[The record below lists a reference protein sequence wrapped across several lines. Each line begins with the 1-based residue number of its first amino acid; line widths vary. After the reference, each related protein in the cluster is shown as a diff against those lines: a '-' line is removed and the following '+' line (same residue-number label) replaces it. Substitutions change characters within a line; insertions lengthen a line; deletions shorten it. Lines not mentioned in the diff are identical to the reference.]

1 MATSPPAAAAAA
13 GRIDT
18 YFSHL
23 DTQLNLLQTLTD
35 LYKTLTAQF
44 TTTLTSLD
52 SKTLTLT
59 QTLTSLSSSSESS
72 LSSLSLR
79 ESSLSHRESYLRA
92 DIETK
97 REITLRELEGKGRGG
112 SNGGD
117 WVENLRG
124 ICRRMDS
131 EGLVR
136 LLMAKRK
143 ESGALRGEL
152 GNAINECVDP
162 VRLVLDA
169 AEGFVVE
176 KKAAM
181 GGWSSELAH
190 RRWACGLVVSGVFP
204 AEELKR
210 RGEGGEGGE
219 GGGPVF
225 ARSVVER
232 AWRLVEEWK
241 ETLREKGD
249 GLSGG
254 AAEAAIFLHLMI
266 GFGITDR
273 FDEGFL
279 KMLVME
285 LAERKDYVRLY
296 GPVFGD
302 KMEGV
307 IEELMNK
314 NKEIEAVYFA
324 ASCGLTKK
332 FPPVTLLNSYLRR
345 SKTDATNILTN
356 GKNSVAAVEESDN
369 LELQSLRTVIKCVE
383 ENKIEHEYPRL
394 KNLRIRLVK
403 LEKDRSKKRSN
414 RSGGGGSDKT
424 FSKRSESSGG
434 SRFRSPA
441 PHSRPS
447 KVPKYSDPYPTYDR
461 RIPTPHAH
469 QSPVPRY
476 AGGPYNYPT
485 PSAYAA
491 PPAPTAYNS
500 TYGGPRL
507 PASASIS
514 QQYYQLPMDNVP
526 ASYEGQPAYTS
537 YDYGAAASA
546 TAGYASY
553 DYGAAAAVPAA
564 QPSAYPQ

>member
-1 MATSPPAAAAAA
+1 
-13 GRIDT
+13 
-18 YFSHL
+18 
-23 DTQLNLLQTLTD
+23 
-35 LYKTLTAQF
+35 
-44 TTTLTSLD
+44 
-52 SKTLTLT
+52 
-59 QTLTSLSSSSESS
+59 
-72 LSSLSLR
+72 
-79 ESSLSHRESYLRA
+79 
-92 DIETK
+92 
-97 REITLRELEGKGRGG
+97 
-112 SNGGD
+112 
-117 WVENLRG
+117 
-124 ICRRMDS
+124 MDS
-131 EGLVR
+131 DGLVR

-143 ESGALRGEL
+143 ESGALRGES

-169 AEGFVVE
+169 VEGFVVE

-181 GGWSSELAH
+181 GVEEERGGW
-190 RRWACGLVVSGVFP
+190 
-204 AEELKR
+204 
-210 RGEGGEGGE
+210 GGAAVCE
-219 GGGPVF
+219 
-225 ARSVVER
+225 ER

-241 ETLREKGD
+241 KTVREKGD

-285 LAERKDYVRLY
+285 LAERKDYARLY

-307 IEELMNK
+307 IEEWMNK

-324 ASCGLTKK
+324 ASCDLTKK

-345 SKTDATNILTN
+345 SKTNATNMLTN

-394 KNLRIRLVK
+394 KNLRNLLAK

-414 RSGGGGSDKT
+414 RSGGG
-424 FSKRSESSGG
+424 
-434 SRFRSPA
+434 RFRSPA
-441 PHSRPS
+441 PHSRLS

-491 PPAPTAYNS
+491 PPAPTAYDS
-500 TYGGPRL
+500 TYGRPHI

-514 QQYYQLPMDNVP
+514 QQYYQLPMDSVP

-546 TAGYASY
+546 TAGYALY
-553 DYGAAAAVPAA
+553 DYGAMAAVPAA

>member
-1 MATSPPAAAAAA
+1 MVTNPSPPPPAAG

-18 YFSHL
+18 HFTHL
-23 DTQLNLLQTLTD
+23 NTQLGLLKTLTD
-35 LYKTLTAQF
+35 LYKTLNSQF
-44 TTTLTSLD
+44 TTTLSSLN
-52 SKTLTLT
+52 SKAQTLT
-59 QTLTSLSSSSESS
+59 QTLNSLSSSSEST

-92 DIETK
+92 DIEAK
-97 REITLRELEGKGRGG
+97 RDTTLAELEGKGRGG
-112 SNGGD
+112 GNGGD

-124 ICRRMDS
+124 VCRRMDH

-143 ESGALRGEL
+143 ESGALRNQL

-169 AEGFVVE
+169 VEGFVVD

-181 GGWSSELAH
+181 GGWSSELTH

-210 RGEGGEGGE
+210 RGEGGEGE
-219 GGGPVF
+219 GPLF

-232 AWRLVEEWK
+232 AWRLVEEWRG
-241 ETLREKGD
+241 TLGENGD

-345 SKTDATNILTN
+345 SKTNATNILTS

-394 KNLRIRLVK
+394 KNLRIRLAK

-414 RSGGGGSDKT
+414 PSGGGGSNKP

-434 SRFRSPA
+434 SRFRSLDL
-441 PHSRPS
+441 HSRPS

-491 PPAPTAYNS
+491 PPAPMAYDS
-500 TYGGPRL
+500 TYGGPHL
-507 PASASIS
+507 LASASIS
-514 QQYYQLPMDNVP
+514 QQHYQLPMDSVP
-526 ASYEGQPAYTS
+526 ASYEGQLAYTS

-553 DYGAAAAVPAA
+553 DYGAVAAVPSAH
-564 QPSAYPQ
+564 PSAYPQ